1 MRISG
6 INQTTNFGRIV
17 KIHTSAP
24 HLNKNKEEK
33 AITELVKVLNNE
45 ESKRYQVPMVHNQI
59 KRFFQAVLG
68 DYNGKNTVLTQK
80 YYDENYLISGEE
92 AKQISKI
99 KEAVDAD
106 LISNKKAQKKI
117 DEIFREN
124 VEDGAEDECG
134 IVKPSSVIQIE
145 FTKPDL
151 KADVLRYTSIREENN
166 AFIRD
171 CHLTYIKR
179 TPTVDIEE

>member
-17 KIHTSAP
+17 KLHTISP
-24 HLNKNKEEK
+24 NMSKNKEEK
-33 AITELVKVLNNE
+33 AIADIVKVLNNE
-45 ESKRYQVPMVHNQI
+45 ETKRYQIPMVNNDI

-106 LISNKKAQKKI
+106 LVSSKKAQKHI

-145 FTKPDL
+145 FTKPDS
-151 KADVLRYTSIREENN
+151 KADVIRYASIREIDNELV
-166 AFIRD
+166 RD
-171 CHLTYIKR
+171 YHLTYVKP
-179 TPTVDIEE
+179 TPTVDIED